1 MKIRKRQNGMIMV
14 LVVFIIAFMTVL
26 VAGMLQNSSEDIQLM
41 QNQINAAVALSVAQA
56 GLNDAFSELRNDN
69 TWTDGFTNK
78 NYNNGSYNVQ
88 ITGSSPSI
96 TVLSTSASKQG
107 YAAKIEA
114 DVTLSETSPYTIRID
129 SFRINE

>member
-1 MKIRKRQNGMIMV
+1 MKIKRKQNGMIMV

-41 QNQINAAVALSVAQA
+41 RNQISGAIALSTAQA
-56 GLNDAFSELRNDN
+56 GLNEAFSKLRENCD
-69 TWTDGFTNK
+69 WDDGFSEK
-78 NYNNGSYNVQ
+78 SYNNGSYDVEV
-88 ITGSSPSI
+88 TGSSPAI
-96 TVLSTSASKQG
+96 TVISTGTSQQG